1 MAQWNLFFINYVEK
15 KNQQRLKE
23 YARCYNKV
31 LLFTAF
37 RKGSRIFIAIS
48 TVIDIFLFNE
58 FRELD

>member
-1 MAQWNLFFINYVEK
+1 MEFVFYQLCRN